1 MSSYLKTSDEEIVS
15 QVDNF
20 SSKIESIASK
30 FAITPAEVAS
40 IQNDAKYLTWA
51 INSYFKVDTN
61 KKNWTSFKNILK
73 DGEAN
78 VTSNSAP
85 TAPALDQAPEEVAPG
100 VLVRFTTMV
109 NRIKAHPRYTT
120 AIGQDLGIEMTTNQ
134 QLDVN
139 NAKPTLKVVFTGG
152 RVNLQW
158 KKGKFDGI
166 LIEKDNGAGFITL
179 DKDLHPNF
187 IDPSPMPAQG
197 ESALWRYRAIYLLND
212 AKVGQWS
219 DIVTTSVVG

>member
-15 QVDNF
+15 QIDNF
-20 SSKIESIASK
+20 SSKIEAYAPT
-30 FAITPAEVAS
+30 FAITPEEVLS
-40 IQNDAKYLTWA
+40 VQNDANYLTWA
-51 INSYFKVDTN
+51 VSSYFKVDTN

-73 DGEAN
+73 AGEAK
-78 VTSNSAP
+78 VTSNVAP
-85 TAPALDQAPEEVAPG
+85 TTPVLDAEPKPVAPG

-109 NRIKAHPRYTT
+109 NRIKAHPSYTT
-120 AIGQDLGIEMTTNQ
+120 AIGQNLGIEMTASQ
-134 QLDVN
+134 QLDIN
-139 NAKPTLKVVFTGG
+139 NAKPTLKVVFAGG

-166 LIEKDNGAGFITL
+166 LIEKDNGGGFITL

-187 IDPSPMPAQG
+187 IDLSPMPAQG

-219 DIVTTSVVG
+219 DIVTTSVIG